1 MVKQREGEMFSSEYL
16 RELTDKA
23 VSSLGVSPEAEKLFA
38 PVRYILSIGGKRIR
52 PVMCLMACNLFKDKI
67 DDAVMPAVGIEV
79 FHNFTLIHDDII
91 DKADLR
97 RGSPTVHA
105 KWGSDQAILSGD
117 VMAFLATE
125 CIGHAPAGVL
135 SQALRIF
142 NRAAIE
148 VCTGQQ
154 LDIDY
159 EKKGVVSESEYLRMI
174 ELKTAVLVAA
184 SLKTGAVI
192 GEASEKDQ
200 GLMYEFGRSL
210 GMAFQ
215 IQDDVL
221 DTYGDS
227 KMFGKKTGS
236 DIVSN
241 KKTYLL
247 VKAMEMAGGD
257 KLRQLRKLMETKDT
271 DPNEKIKSVKAVFDE
286 LEVRLHAENLAYDY
300 FNKAFEALDR
310 VSVKAERK
318 NEIKQLAVNLIG
330 RVK

>member
-1 MVKQREGEMFSSEYL
+1 MFTSDYL
-16 RELTDKA
+16 RELSDKA
-23 VSSLGVSPEAEKLFA
+23 ITSLGGTPEAEKLFA
-38 PVRYILSIGGKRIR
+38 PVRYIMSIGGKRLR
-52 PVMCLMACNLFKDKI
+52 PVMCLMACNLFRDKI
-67 DDAVMPAVGIEV
+67 DEAVMPAVGIEV

-91 DKADLR
+91 DKADMR
-97 RGSPTVHA
+97 RGSPTVHT

-117 VMAFLATE
+117 VMAFIAVECVGLAPVT
-125 CIGHAPAGVL
+125 
-135 SQALRIF
+135 ALPKALKLF
-142 NRAAIE
+142 NKTAIE

-159 EKKGVVSESEYLRMI
+159 EKKGVVSETEYLRMI
-174 ELKTAVLVAA
+174 ELKTAVLIAA
-184 SLKTGAVI
+184 SLKMGAI
-192 GEASEKDQ
+192 IADAPEKDQ
-200 GLMYEFGRSL
+200 ELLYEFGRCM
-210 GMAFQ
+210 GIAFQ

-221 DTYGDS
+221 DTYGDT

-247 VKAMEMAGGD
+247 VKAYELAGGERLSR
-257 KLRQLRKLMETKDT
+257 LRTLLGKGDHNP
-271 DPNEKIKSVKAVFDE
+271 DEKVREVRAIYDE
-286 LEVRLHAENLAYDY
+286 LDIRLKAENLAYDY
-300 FNKAFEALDR
+300 INRAFQALDQ

>member
-1 MVKQREGEMFSSEYL
+1 MFTSDYL
-16 RELTDKA
+16 RELSDKA
-23 VSSLGVSPEAEKLFA
+23 IASLGVSPEADKLFS
-38 PVRYILSIGGKRIR
+38 PVRYILSIGGKRLR

-67 DDAVMPAVGIEV
+67 DEAVMPAVGIEV

-97 RGSPTVHA
+97 RGSPTVHS
-105 KWGSDQAILSGD
+105 KWGSDQALLSGD
-117 VMAFLATE
+117 VMAFVAVE
-125 CIGHAPAGVL
+125 CIGQAPEKVL
-135 SQALRIF
+135 AKTLRLF
-142 NRAAIE
+142 NRTAIE

-154 LDIDY
+154 LDLDY
-159 EKKGVVSESEYLRMI
+159 EKKGLVSESEYLRMI
-174 ELKTAVLVAA
+174 ELKTAVLIAS
-184 SLKTGAVI
+184 SLKTGAII

-200 GLMYEFGRSL
+200 DLLYECGRCL
-210 GMAFQ
+210 GIAFQ

-221 DTYGDS
+221 DTYGDT

-247 VKAMEMAGGD
+247 VRALEMAGGE
-257 KLRQLRKLMETKDT
+257 KLRRLKKLLE
-271 DPNEKIKSVKAVFDE
+271 PGNQNPEEKVLAVRAIYDE
-286 LEVRLHAENLAYDY
+286 LELRLHAENLAYDY
-300 FNKAFEALDR
+300 FNRAFQALDQ
-310 VSVKAERK
+310 VTVNAERK

>member
-1 MVKQREGEMFSSEYL
+1 MFSSEYL

-23 VSSLGVSPEAEKLFA
+23 VSSLGVSTEADKLFA
-38 PVRYILSIGGKRIR
+38 PVRYILSVGGKRIR

-67 DDAVMPAVGIEV
+67 DEAVMPAVGIEV

-97 RGSPTVHA
+97 RGSPTVHS
-105 KWGSDQAILSGD
+105 KWGYNQAILSGD

-125 CIGHAPAGVL
+125 CIGQAPAGAL
-135 SQALRIF
+135 SHTLKIF

-159 EKKGVVSESEYLRMI
+159 EKKGVVSEKEYLRMI

-200 GLMYEFGRSL
+200 DLLYEFGRSL

-257 KLRQLRKLMETKDT
+257 KLRQLRQLMETKET
-271 DPNEKIKSVKAVFDE
+271 DPDEKIRSVKTVFEE
-286 LEVRLHAENLAYDY
+286 LEVRLQAENLAYDY
-300 FNKAFEALDR
+300 FNRAFEALDK

-318 NEIKQLAVNLIG
+318 GEIKQLAVNLIG